1 MRIAPPGIG
10 GGAHLDSGFG
20 DFRGEVSVERESA
33 LTELV
38 LQLLNSAAGGLRVGD
53 N

>member
-20 DFRGEVSVERESA
+20 DFREK
-33 LTELV
+33 
-38 LQLLNSAAGGLRVGD
+38 LRLD
-53 N
+53 HAR